1 MKKTDLAMIVFIA
14 SVSMLIAYFVGNSIF
29 GNVTNKGQQ
38 VKTIEAISTTVQEP
52 DKTVFNTNAIN
63 PAVEVQIT
71 GSEQDTTTTTP
82 TPTDS
87 GSLPNTTEPGTQ

>member
-38 VKTIEAISTTVQEP
+38 VKTIDAISTTIQEP

-71 GSEQDTTTTTP
+71 GSDTGTTDTTT
-82 TPTDS
+82 S
-87 GSLPNTTEPGTQ
+87 GTQ

>member
-14 SVSMLIAYFVGNSIF
+14 SVSMLIAYFIGNSIF
-29 GNVTNKGQQ
+29 GNVTNKGEQ
-38 VKTIEAISTTVQEP
+38 VKTIDAISTSIQEP

-71 GSEQDTTTTTP
+71 GSEPATDTT
-82 TPTDS
+82 S
-87 GSLPNTTEPGTQ
+87 SGTQ